1 MTKQKTKKYRVTAI
15 QQVLHEIEVEANSIQ
30 EAEEIAE
37 ANNGHSCDGWNFVT
51 YLDWVEYEAKEL
63 SDENS

>member
-30 EAEEIAE
+30 EAKEIAE
-37 ANNGHSCDGWNFVT
+37 ANNGHSWNFVT
-51 YLDWVEYEAKEL
+51 YLDWVEYEAEEL

>member
-30 EAEEIAE
+30 EAKEIAKE
-37 ANNGHSCDGWNFVT
+37 NADGWNFVT
-51 YLDWVEYEAKEL
+51 YLDWVEYEAEEL